1 MLVTDTAGLYSEKA
15 VQIPKEL
22 TIEGLRDVLERGE
35 EELCL
40 YEYQRHAVR
49 EALLQPLSLIQV
61 RA

>member
-1 MLVTDTAGLYSEKA
+1 MLVTDTAGLYSKEA

-22 TIEGLRDVLERGE
+22 TIEGLRDVLEKG